1 MVKLNTTLI
10 GDKASKQDVLE
21 SDMPRY
27 VQYST
32 YADGS
37 HYYRYNPPQQF
48 VDRGIVRREVLAG
61 DRIQAFQ
68 QADEWNILIDKFRQ
82 QEDEKLQNSRHD
94 PSVDGLCQMYLESA
108 YFEKLADVTKAQY
121 TYFITKL
128 CEVQLP
134 DKSMCFGDIHF
145 SDVTNGMAQRAYE
158 TIMKSHRTR
167 GGDGITMANHVL
179 STAKRV
185 WSVANKWEVLH
196 RNPWRY
202 VEAMT
207 PKKRTT
213 KWTEPQ
219 MELLLNTAFSKWE
232 WRNVGVM
239 TLIAYET
246 SQRPGDCRLLRW
258 PSIRFDTKEFILV
271 DEFDNNA
278 QGKRGGEV
286 IIPLANNVMDVLDQN
301 LQEFGE
307 QPYVAPHPKTL
318 EPYSLELLSK
328 TFQRIREA
336 AGLPD
341 GLWMRDIRRT
351 VISELGDK
359 GATEAEIMSWSG
371 HKNSKSLEP
380 YLKPSKTAGQ
390 NAFNKRQNP
399 PKR

>member
-1 MVKLNTTLI
+1 MVKLNTSLI
-10 GDKASKQDVLE
+10 GDKARKQDVLE

-37 HYYRYNPPQQF
+37 HYYRYNPPQEF
-48 VDRGIVRREVLAG
+48 VDRGLVRREVLAG
-61 DRIQAFQ
+61 DRLSAFQ

-82 QEDEKLQNSRHD
+82 QENEKVQNSKHD

-121 TYFITKL
+121 SYFITKL
-128 CEVQLP
+128 CETVLP
-134 DKSMCFGDIHF
+134 DKSIPFGDIHF
-145 SDVTNGMAQRAYE
+145 SEVTNGMAQRVYE
-158 TIMKSHRTR
+158 TIMTTHRSR
-167 GGDGITMANHVL
+167 GGSGITMANHVL
-179 STAKRV
+179 SVGKRV
-185 WSVANKWEVLH
+185 WSIANKWEVIH

-219 MELLLNTAFSKWE
+219 IELMLNTAFSRWE
-232 WRNVGVM
+232 WRNIGVM
-239 TLIAYET
+239 TLLAYET
-246 SQRPGDCRLLRW
+246 SQRPGDCRLLQW
-258 PSIRFDTKEFILV
+258 PSINFDTKEFILV
-271 DEFDNNA
+271 GEYA
-278 QGKRGGEV
+278 QSKRGGEV
-286 IIPLANNVMDVLDQN
+286 TIPLADNVVDVLDQN
-301 LQEFGE
+301 LQEFGG
-307 QPYVAPHPKTL
+307 QPYVCPHPKTL
-318 EPYSLELLSK
+318 QPYSLDLVSK
-328 TFQRIREA
+328 TFQRIRET

-341 GLWMRDIRRT
+341 NLWMRDIRRT
-351 VISELGDK
+351 VISELGDS

-380 YLKPSKTAGQ
+380 YLKPSKIAGQ